1 MYAVQVLKHFS
12 KPQFHNGLNKQHRV
26 NVQCLSNNGLQK
38 NIFNQTE
45 PLTDPHATQIIPAV
59 SCGQRSQ

>member
-1 MYAVQVLKHFS
+1 M
-12 KPQFHNGLNKQHRV
+12 QHRV

-45 PLTDPHATQIIPAV
+45 PLTDRNATQIIPAV
-59 SCGQRSQ
+59 SCGQRRQ